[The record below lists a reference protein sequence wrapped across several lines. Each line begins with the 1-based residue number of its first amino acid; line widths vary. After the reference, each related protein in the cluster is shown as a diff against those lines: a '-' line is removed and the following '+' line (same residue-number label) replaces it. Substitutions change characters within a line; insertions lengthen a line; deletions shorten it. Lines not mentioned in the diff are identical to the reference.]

1 MSCLQCP
8 VVHYQRIWEEPH
20 NYGLRGCPVNIL
32 ISFHFPTI
40 LVNRM
45 AKYHLS
51 LFVFISFKGLIRL
64 STKNGLSFYFCHHKM
79 FSPTELFLNCNSYF
93 HCAKNS
99 LRDNMP
105 TNYSSLS
112 KSLKVNFLVHV
123 ECYRALKK
131 YVYGKVT
138 CLDATFNVY
147 YVSQPNNLY
156 LEYQITLTLNHLQ
169 ILLPNK
175 SSSLYNVSDN

>member
-1 MSCLQCP
+1 
-8 VVHYQRIWEEPH
+8 
-20 NYGLRGCPVNIL
+20 
-32 ISFHFPTI
+32 
-40 LVNRM
+40 
-45 AKYHLS
+45 
-51 LFVFISFKGLIRL
+51 
-64 STKNGLSFYFCHHKM
+64 
-79 FSPTELFLNCNSYF
+79 
-93 HCAKNS
+93 
-99 LRDNMP
+99 MP
-105 TNYSSLS
+105 TNYSSLG